1 MAGNQNSGGFRP
13 SAPQNNPAN
22 INPMGGNGQSGQK
35 LPNYTGMAYGE
46 SKALNN
52 QASGAKMAQADVATG
67 RGAHNIPDLQ
77 GLLSGLTPLDAE
89 GTDPSIPVSHGV
101 DVGRGGG
108 SEVLPPA
115 YRNDNRQIENVDLI
129 KKYLPDLIMAAKVNG
144 APDSYKQFVNYLKS
158 QVI

>member
-1 MAGNQNSGGFRP
+1 MGGKGSGG
-13 SAPQNNPAN
+13 AHGGPQYNPNN
-22 INPMGGNGQSGQK
+22 INPMGGDGQSGQK
-35 LPNYTGMAYGE
+35 LPNYTGFAYGE
-46 SKALNN
+46 NTALNN

-77 GLLSGLTPLDAE
+77 GLLAGITPIDAPPS
-89 GTDPSIPVSHGV
+89 DPTLPVSHGV

-108 SEVLPPA
+108 SEVLPAA
-115 YRNDNRQIENVDLI
+115 YRNDQRNIENVDLI
-129 KKYLPDLIMAAKVNG
+129 KKYLPDLIIAARANG